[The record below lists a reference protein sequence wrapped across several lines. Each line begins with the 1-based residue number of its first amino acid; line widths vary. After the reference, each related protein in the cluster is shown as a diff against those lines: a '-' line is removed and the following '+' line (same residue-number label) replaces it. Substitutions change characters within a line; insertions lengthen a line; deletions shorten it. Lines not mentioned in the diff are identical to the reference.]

1 MDDAERAAARRR
13 IPELIRNLESTSP
26 GEWRRDPKERRQRM
40 YAVLS
45 RHADPVL
52 REIGRQ
58 LADGRMR
65 PADVLRSGTYA
76 EAVRAA
82 AVRAAGRLD
91 PVILAGQ
98 LEQRV
103 R

>member
-13 IPELIRNLESTSP
+13 IPELIRELETA
-26 GEWRRDPKERRQRM
+26 EWRSDPAQRRQRM
-40 YAVLS
+40 YEVLS
-45 RHADPVL
+45 RHPDPVL

-65 PADVLRSGTYA
+65 PADVLRSASYT

-82 AVRAAGRLD
+82 AIRAARRLD
-91 PVILAGQ
+91 PVILAAQ
-98 LEQRV
+98 LEQLV